1 MSFVGFRCWYKP
13 SLDDW
18 HFIII
23 LLLLAWHQSQRQGG
37 PLLEKNK
44 FNPSKN
50 SKFNHQG
57 YPWTKKPTLKTAYLS
72 RMLFMECFSIAV
84 YR

>member
-13 SLDDW
+13 SLDGW

-37 PLLEKNK
+37 PLLEKK
-44 FNPSKN
+44 
-50 SKFNHQG
+50 Q
-57 YPWTKKPTLKTAYLS
+57 
-72 RMLFMECFSIAV
+72 V
-84 YR
+84 